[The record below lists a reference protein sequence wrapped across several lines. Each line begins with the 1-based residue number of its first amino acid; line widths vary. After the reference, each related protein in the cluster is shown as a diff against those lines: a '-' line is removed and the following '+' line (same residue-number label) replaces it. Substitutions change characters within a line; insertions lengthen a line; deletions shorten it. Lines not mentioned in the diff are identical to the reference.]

1 MFSADETL
9 NILTTCG
16 IPVIDPS
23 TNYWFIRTNGGDNF
37 ENFYF
42 GQYVAIGW
50 DKIDDLDF
58 IKHCSLNDL
67 KDEIIESYP
76 DDSKPGSTASQIMRF
91 VNDMKIG
98 DYVLVPG
105 ANCDRI
111 AIGQITSDPY
121 IYEASDQ
128 ERIDVMFFDE
138 EISYL
143 KRRNVNWIA
152 DRPFERR
159 ELDPMLIP
167 IIYSY
172 GTIVNANPYSGF
184 INRTLY
190 SCYIQGKEMHAIFD
204 VTTTQNIAA
213 VDLYNFI
220 DSIFE
225 SADIYSELYNIPI
238 EKNEFSIK
246 AAINSPGPVE
256 IITCATSAFLLLTS
270 LSLFINGAKVKFS
283 FDIFKII
290 KGNVDIDSPGL
301 IDKIR
306 NFQKIATEN
315 EIKLKETEAKI
326 EESRKKL
333 KIRKKENRAGYL
345 IQPLNHKTFLYKY
358 KRCNQ
363 KYDFMQIYLSS
374 KYNSWHMQ

>member
-1 MFSADETL
+1 MFSKDETL
-9 NILTTCG
+9 KMLTNCE
-16 IPVIDPS
+16 IPVINPS

-50 DKIDDLDF
+50 DKINDLDS
-58 IKHCSLNDL
+58 IKYCSLNDL
-67 KDEIIESYP
+67 KDEIIKSYP

-111 AIGQITSDPY
+111 AIGQITSEPY
-121 IYEASDQ
+121 IYKASEQ
-128 ERIDVMFFDE
+128 ERIDVMFFDG

-143 KRRNVNWIA
+143 KRRNVKWIA
-152 DRPFERR
+152 NRPFERR

-220 DSIFE
+220 DSIFFC
-225 SADIYSELYNIPI
+225 SVIYSELYNVPI
-238 EKNEFSIK
+238 KKNEFSIK
-246 AAINSPGPVE
+246 ATINSPGPVE
-256 IITCATSAFLLLTS
+256 IITCAAGAFILLAS
-270 LSLFINGAKVKFS
+270 LSLFINGAKAKFS
-283 FDIFKII
+283 FDIFNVV

-306 NFQKIATEN
+306 DFKTIATEN
-315 EIKLKETEAKI
+315 EIKLQKTQAKI

-333 KIRKKENRAGYL
+333 KIKKKEN
-345 IQPLNHKTFLYKY
+345 KK
-358 KRCNQ
+358 
-363 KYDFMQIYLSS
+363 
-374 KYNSWHMQ
+374 

>member
-9 NILTTCG
+9 NILIACG

-42 GQYVAIGW
+42 DQYVAIGW
-50 DKIDDLDF
+50 DKIDDLDS
-58 IKHCSLNDL
+58 IKRYSLNDL
-67 KDEIIESYP
+67 KDEIIELYP

-121 IYEASDQ
+121 IYEASEQ

-143 KRRNVNWIA
+143 KRRNVKWIA

-159 ELDPMLIP
+159 ELDPMLTP

-172 GTIVNANPYSGF
+172 GTIINANPYSGF

-190 SCYIQGKEMHAIFD
+190 SCYIQGKEMHTIFD

-213 VDLYNFI
+213 IDLYNFI

-256 IITCATSAFLLLTS
+256 IITCATSAFLLLAS
-270 LSLFINGAKVKFS
+270 LSLFINGAKVHFS
-283 FDIFKII
+283 FDILKVIR
-290 KGNVDIDSPGL
+290 GDVNIDSPGL

-315 EIKLKETEAKI
+315 EIKLQKTEAKI

-333 KIRKKENRAGYL
+333 KIKKKEN
-345 IQPLNHKTFLYKY
+345 KK
-358 KRCNQ
+358 
-363 KYDFMQIYLSS
+363 
-374 KYNSWHMQ
+374 

>member
-1 MFSADETL
+1 
-9 NILTTCG
+9 
-16 IPVIDPS
+16 
-23 TNYWFIRTNGGDNF
+23 
-37 ENFYF
+37 
-42 GQYVAIGW
+42 
-50 DKIDDLDF
+50 
-58 IKHCSLNDL
+58 
-67 KDEIIESYP
+67 
-76 DDSKPGSTASQIMRF
+76 MRF

-111 AIGQITSDPY
+111 AIGQITSEPY
-121 IYEASDQ
+121 IYKASEQ
-128 ERIDVMFFDE
+128 ERIDVMFFDG

-143 KRRNVNWIA
+143 KRRNVKWIA
-152 DRPFERR
+152 NRPFERR

-225 SADIYSELYNIPI
+225 SADIYSELYNVPI
-238 EKNEFSIK
+238 KKNEFS
-246 AAINSPGPVE
+246 
-256 IITCATSAFLLLTS
+256 TCAAGAFILLAS
-270 LSLFINGAKVKFS
+270 LSLFINGAKAKFS
-283 FDIFKII
+283 FDIFNVV

-306 NFQKIATEN
+306 DFKTIATEN
-315 EIKLKETEAKI
+315 EIKLQKTQAKI

-333 KIRKKENRAGYL
+333 KIKKKEN
-345 IQPLNHKTFLYKY
+345 KK
-358 KRCNQ
+358 
-363 KYDFMQIYLSS
+363 
-374 KYNSWHMQ
+374 

>member
-50 DKIDDLDF
+50 DKIDDLDS

-67 KDEIIESYP
+67 KDEIIEAYP
-76 DDSKPGSTASQIMRF
+76 DDSKPGSTASQIIRF
-91 VNDMKIG
+91 VNDIKIG

-111 AIGQITSDPY
+111 AIGQITSEPY

-143 KRRNVNWIA
+143 KRRNVKWIA

-204 VTTTQNIAA
+204 VTTTKNIAA
-213 VDLYNFI
+213 VDLCNFI
-220 DSIFE
+220 SSIFE

-256 IITCATSAFLLLTS
+256 IITCATSAFVLLAS

-283 FDIFKII
+283 FDILKVV
-290 KGNVDIDSPGL
+290 KGDVDIDSPGL
-301 IDKIR
+301 VDKIKD
-306 NFQKIATEN
+306 FQKVATEN
-315 EIKLKETEAKI
+315 EK
-326 EESRKKL
+326 SRKKL
-333 KIRKKENRAGYL
+333 KIKKKEN
-345 IQPLNHKTFLYKY
+345 KK
-358 KRCNQ
+358 
-363 KYDFMQIYLSS
+363 
-374 KYNSWHMQ
+374 

>member
-1 MFSADETL
+1 
-9 NILTTCG
+9 
-16 IPVIDPS
+16 
-23 TNYWFIRTNGGDNF
+23 
-37 ENFYF
+37 
-42 GQYVAIGW
+42 
-50 DKIDDLDF
+50 
-58 IKHCSLNDL
+58 
-67 KDEIIESYP
+67 
-76 DDSKPGSTASQIMRF
+76 
-91 VNDMKIG
+91 
-98 DYVLVPG
+98 
-105 ANCDRI
+105 
-111 AIGQITSDPY
+111 
-121 IYEASDQ
+121 
-128 ERIDVMFFDE
+128 
-138 EISYL
+138 
-143 KRRNVNWIA
+143 
-152 DRPFERR
+152 
-159 ELDPMLIP
+159 
-167 IIYSY
+167 
-172 GTIVNANPYSGF
+172 
-184 INRTLY
+184 
-190 SCYIQGKEMHAIFD
+190 MHAIFE

-213 VDLYNFI
+213 FDLYNFI

-333 KIRKKENRAGYL
+333 KIRKKEN
-345 IQPLNHKTFLYKY
+345 KK
-358 KRCNQ
+358 
-363 KYDFMQIYLSS
+363 
-374 KYNSWHMQ
+374 